1 MEDFS
6 ELQNSFQRYN
16 LYIDFFFF
24 IYIFLA
30 VEKIK
35 GLIKCR

>member
-16 LYIDFFFF
+16 LYIVFFF
-24 IYIFLA
+24 IYIYLA

-35 GLIKCR
+35 GLIKCG

>member
-16 LYIDFFFF
+16 LYIDFFF